1 MLGKTNGTQR
11 VSADGH
17 HVSRSVIRIALIA
30 ALALVVDGGPVSS
43 IPAGAS
49 ASEATT
55 PTVGATQAASIPV
68 SSSGQILGSTSVVAQ
83 TVVPK
88 STTISEASGRFAW
101 SGRWSLT
108 TYPGYLGLRAKW
120 SNQRGASATFRFT
133 GSRVSW
139 IGPAGPTRGQAKV
152 YLDGRYFKTVNM
164 YSSRFVAR
172 RTIFT
177 ASWGSQGAHTLRIV
191 VVGTL
196 RHPTVAIDA
205 MVVRSLVSVA
215 SPVPPPSPSP
225 SLRVSGPIV
234 ITSSNVTIDGVS
246 ITSSGKTGMGIVAAG
261 TAGHPVRNITIRNC
275 VIKGFKFG
283 IEVRHAEN
291 VTIENCTVTDAEY
304 AGIALYSAVGGR
316 VSRNTV
322 RRIGATRTNMATD
335 VANNAYGITF
345 DRYAGGSLT
354 TDPRSANFMVDHN
367 LVEDVPLWMGINTH
381 AGAHLTFS
389 SNVVRRTPRAIFI
402 AGDSAGNRPIDI
414 HVLGNRLEQPV
425 TKTGGTTN
433 VEGILYSRLQGGSII
448 GNAVARG
455 YGSPNGF
462 DYQGASTGL
471 TINSNT
477 ALP

>member
-1 MLGKTNGTQR
+1 MHIRSARGPLVLAVALVGLSVI
-11 VSADGH
+11 VSASNPSDTLEGDG
-17 HVSRSVIRIALIA
+17 LA
-30 ALALVVDGGPVSS
+30 AGAQPIGSPGPVR
-43 IPAGAS
+43 
-49 ASEATT
+49 SEPLEITT
-55 PTVGATQAASIPV
+55 
-68 SSSGQILGSTSVVAQ
+68 
-83 TVVPK
+83 
-88 STTISEASGRFAW
+88 
-101 SGRWSLT
+101 
-108 TYPGYLGLRAKW
+108 
-120 SNQRGASATFRFT
+120 
-133 GSRVSW
+133 
-139 IGPAGPTRGQAKV
+139 
-152 YLDGRYFKTVNM
+152 
-164 YSSRFVAR
+164 
-172 RTIFT
+172 
-177 ASWGSQGAHTLRIV
+177 
-191 VVGTL
+191 
-196 RHPTVAIDA
+196 
-205 MVVRSLVSVA
+205 
-215 SPVPPPSPSP
+215 
-225 SLRVSGPIV
+225 
-234 ITSSNVTIDGVS
+234 SNVTIDGVS
-246 ITSSGKTGMGIVAAG
+246 ITIAASTGAAIRVVG
-261 TAGHPVRNITIRNC
+261 TTTNPVRNVTIRNC
-275 VIKGFKFG
+275 TLVGSGFG